1 MSRKKK
7 TTGNGGSSSGGSTR
21 VSDLEQARNDLFGHI
36 HRCGV
41 LRATEEQQLEWIED
55 TIGYIGECYPSLSE
69 EQLGELKT
77 IGLRFCR
84 PVIAN
89 GPTAEAP
96 VAEQESGQDFADGD
110 DVPVDEE
117 DLSMEEAS
125 AA

>member
-7 TTGNGGSSSGGSTR
+7 SAAPRPGEM
-21 VSDLEQARNDLFGHI
+21 EQARNDLFGHI

-41 LRATEEQQLEWIED
+41 LRATEEQQVEWMND
-55 TIGYIGECYPSLSE
+55 TIEYISECYPSLSKD
-69 EQLGELKT
+69 ELAELRG

-89 GPTAEAP
+89 GPSAEEQDGESE
-96 VAEQESGQDFADGD
+96 VSAEEF
-110 DVPVDEE
+110 
-117 DLSMEEAS
+117 S